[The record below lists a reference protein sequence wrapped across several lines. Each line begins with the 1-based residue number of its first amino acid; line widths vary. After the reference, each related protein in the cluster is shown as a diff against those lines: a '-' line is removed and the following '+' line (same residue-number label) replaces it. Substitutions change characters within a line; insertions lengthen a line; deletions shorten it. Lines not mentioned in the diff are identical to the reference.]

1 MTEEIMMRVRRLE
14 QQQVKEQ
21 FEHKE
26 NELERA
32 ARWLNE
38 QHTQVRE
45 MEAQLLEKKH
55 AFKSEVTT
63 ARDQYG
69 NFHAEV
75 RSAQERIL
83 GGGRRA

>member
-1 MTEEIMMRVRRLE
+1 MTEESMMRVRRLE
-14 QQQVKEQ
+14 PQQAKEQ
-21 FEHKE
+21 LEHKE

-45 MEAQLLEKKH
+45 MEAQLLEMEH

-69 NFHAEV
+69 NFQAESAV
-75 RSAQERIL
+75 RRSATS
-83 GGGRRA
+83 